1 MQSPFSLEGKTIL
14 VTGAAGTGIGAGVCA
29 AIVEAGGRVVVNAR
43 TQAAAEAAAAR
54 LPGNQLIAVGDISSE
69 ANVLALFATLEDQG
83 IVLDGLVNNAGVGL
97 STPSHLAS
105 SAQFDH
111 LYGVDIRGLWLMTR
125 GFVNQLLPA
134 GRPGAV
140 VNVSS
145 VHAHSTIGQ
154 YALYA
159 GVKGAVEAYT
169 RGAAVELGPHG
180 IRVNAISPGYVH
192 AEQNNELIASWATD
206 AAAWVHDHTHNQQAL
221 RREIRAIDCG
231 RTTVFLLSEAACA
244 ITGQSLGVDAGSTCM
259 IYPNDFVPVTGKW
272 TK

>member
-105 SAQFDH
+105 SAQFDR

-125 GFVNQLLPA
+125 GFVN
-134 GRPGAV
+134 
-140 VNVSS
+140 
-145 VHAHSTIGQ
+145 
-154 YALYA
+154 
-159 GVKGAVEAYT
+159 
-169 RGAAVELGPHG
+169 
-180 IRVNAISPGYVH
+180 
-192 AEQNNELIASWATD
+192 
-206 AAAWVHDHTHNQQAL
+206 
-221 RREIRAIDCG
+221 
-231 RTTVFLLSEAACA
+231 
-244 ITGQSLGVDAGSTCM
+244 
-259 IYPNDFVPVTGKW
+259 
-272 TK
+272 